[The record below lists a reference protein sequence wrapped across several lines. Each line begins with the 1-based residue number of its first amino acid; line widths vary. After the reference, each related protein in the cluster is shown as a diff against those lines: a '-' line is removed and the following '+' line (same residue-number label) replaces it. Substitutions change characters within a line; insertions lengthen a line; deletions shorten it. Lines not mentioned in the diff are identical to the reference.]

1 MKPTTARNEC
11 DHDSHLLHYHLAH
24 TPNNDNTTKQTQV
37 HKAFYFNFSWLH
49 SAVHKYISI
58 LKQFNK
64 HNTLETIQYS
74 FSNTHTLHSVSAP
87 SQI

>member
-24 TPNNDNTTKQTQV
+24 TAINDNTTKRTQV
-37 HKAFYFNFSWLH
+37 YKAFYFNFSQLH

-58 LKQFNK
+58 PKQFNK
-64 HNTLETIQYS
+64 YNTLETIQYS